1 MEVMFEEIGLKA
13 FDLDQYLQSA
23 LKNKMGNFDGTDI
36 QKSYTQAQGKDDE
49 TVKIASRSRRIGRKP
64 QAWKKT
70 ASTPGLNIVPA
81 KYPSTTSGI
90 TQEST
95 EYEDASLLGR

>member
-36 QKSYTQAQGKDDE
+36 QKSYTQA
-49 TVKIASRSRRIGRKP
+49 
-64 QAWKKT
+64 
-70 ASTPGLNIVPA
+70 
-81 KYPSTTSGI
+81 
-90 TQEST
+90 
-95 EYEDASLLGR
+95 